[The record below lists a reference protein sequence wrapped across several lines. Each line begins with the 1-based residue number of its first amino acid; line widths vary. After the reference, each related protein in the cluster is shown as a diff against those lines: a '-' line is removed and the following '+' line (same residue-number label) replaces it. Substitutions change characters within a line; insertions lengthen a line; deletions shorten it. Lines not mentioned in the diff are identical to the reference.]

1 MTDFLERGTEISP
14 GVRIRKKIAEGEKWQ
29 IFCTD
34 QETCA
39 LAADTALYGEWIE
52 RGILPEG
59 LFLPSERFENCRVF
73 AGRENYLVS
82 SLSGGPFPNSTAQ
95 IEAFAISFHQA
106 REKGW
111 LDRAGDA
118 VYLEEYSM
126 LLPAALP
133 ADGAE
138 KKPDVLFSHWISGGL
153 DLGSDS
159 FRQISRVMTWVPS
172 ERLKRYYEM
181 AGFSEMDEAG
191 QPEQTERQD
200 AEIHEH
206 ETGSEKTGLSIQAPG
221 EFSLP
226 GRPALEQFFR
236 ENIIDVVLN
245 REAYERMGIS
255 FPGATVLYGPPGTG
269 KTYAVD
275 RLAEY
280 LGWQRFDINSG
291 TIGSSYI
298 HETSRRISEAFTKAM
313 NSAPSILVID
323 EMEAFL
329 SERQGGGGSGSIHH
343 MEEVAE
349 FLRKIPEAV
358 SKGVLIFAMT
368 NMLDSI
374 DPAILRRG
382 RFDHLIKVDFA
393 TKEDM
398 EVFLQKRFADLP
410 IAEDIAIGHVAEKL
424 AGHPISDAAF
434 ILKDAGRLAV
444 QRGQELI
451 NASCLD
457 EALSRLPKKEE
468 KRKIGF

>member
-1 MTDFLERGTEISP
+1 MTDFLERGTEINP
-14 GVRIRKKIAEGEKWQ
+14 GVRIRKKIAEGERWQ
-29 IFCTD
+29 IFLTD
-34 QETCA
+34 RENCA
-39 LAADTALYGEWIE
+39 LAVDTALYGEWINCE
-52 RGILPEG
+52 MLPEG
-59 LFLPSERFENCRVF
+59 LFLPCERFKKCRVF
-73 AGRENYLVS
+73 AGRENYLIS
-82 SLSGGPFPNSTAQ
+82 SLSDGPFPESTMQ
-95 IEAFAISFHQA
+95 IEAFALSFRQA

-118 VYLEEYSM
+118 VYLEEYSI
-126 LLPAALP
+126 LLPIALH
-133 ADGAE
+133 ADE
-138 KKPDVLFSHWISGGL
+138 KGKNPDVLFSHWISGGL

-159 FRQISRVMTWVPS
+159 FHQMSRVMTWVPT

-181 AGFSEMDEAG
+181 AGFSEVDEQG
-191 QPEQTERQD
+191 QPEQTVQQN
-200 AEIHEH
+200 AEVHEY
-206 ETGSEKTGLSIQAPG
+206 EEGAEYTGTSVPG
-221 EFSLP
+221 PTEFSLP
-226 GRPALEQFFR
+226 GRPALEQFFK
-236 ENIIDVVLN
+236 ENIIEVVLN

-298 HETSRRISEAFTKAM
+298 HETSKRISDTFTKAM

-329 SERQGGGGSGSIHH
+329 SERQGGGGIGSIHH

-349 FLRKIPEAV
+349 FLRRIPEAV

-382 RFDHLIKVDFA
+382 RFDHLIKVDYA
-393 TKEDM
+393 TKEEM
-398 EVFLQKRFADLP
+398 EIFLQKRFAELP
-410 IAEDIAIGHVAEKL
+410 IAEDVAIGHIAEKL
-424 AGHPISDAAF
+424 GGHPMSDAAF
-434 ILKDAGRLAV
+434 VLKDAGRLAV
-444 QRGQELI
+444 RRGQEFI
-451 NASCLD
+451 DAACLD

-468 KRKIGF
+468 KRRIGF